1 MIECPRGD
9 ICRPLAVAVC
19 NACVETVM
27 TDSTVVPQH
36 PPTNVRRGVF
46 ALACGTSWLLY
57 FHRYTF
63 ALIKPDLK
71 QQWGLGSDDLGLLD
85 SAFFTSYTAFQI
97 PLGIAGDIV
106 G

>member
-1 MIECPRGD
+1 MIE
-9 ICRPLAVAVC
+9 
-19 NACVETVM
+19 
-27 TDSTVVPQH
+27 STIVPQ
-36 PPTNVRRGVF
+36 PKTTNVRWGVF

-63 ALIKPDLK
+63 ALIKPELK
-71 QQWGLGSDDLGLLD
+71 QQWRLGSDDLGLLD

-106 G
+106 GVRAILTLLIVVWSAGLALQDRKR